1 MDPEDL
7 RGEIVDWVEE
17 GLISPDQARRILDRY
32 GVDPPEPLQ
41 EPSGAD
47 RSRTVTAIALMGGLL
62 VAAGIGLYV
71 ATAWDD
77 IPRLLRA
84 AILLVVPVAGFVG
97 ALRLVARTRPRV
109 GHGIWFASA
118 AFVGV
123 TVFLLSDLYTLEVE
137 SAWLFLVWAGVAVAA
152 GHAYPSRPT
161 TALGLL
167 VSGALVVDVADS
179 LGVDPVFPVG
189 ALGVF
194 LFVVGASRLEPS
206 VIVGNAE
213 SSDVAAIYRL
223 VGFGFAVLGVLA
235 IAASSSVGS
244 FPDPGGTLAALLLA
258 VAAVATVGFGGLLFE
273 ADTSPSSPRGTA
285 AFWAAGVLVVL
296 GIGTVFVQYAD
307 AVPELAGVFAT
318 HALSLA
324 VLVGGVVV
332 GYRTDARGIVNVV
345 ALAFLLQLLFF
356 LEATI
361 TGVLPQSLALVI
373 AGIVLLAAAFGLER
387 GRRRLFARMEE

>member
-1 MDPEDL
+1 MDPDDL
-7 RGEIVDWVEE
+7 RGEVVDWVEE
-17 GLISPDQARRILDRY
+17 GLISSAQARRILDRY
-32 GVDPPEPLQ
+32 DVDPPEALQ

-71 ATAWDD
+71 ATAWDN

-84 AILLVVPVAGFVG
+84 GILLVVPAVGFLG
-97 ALRLVARTRPRV
+97 ALRLVARHRPRV

-118 AFVGV
+118 AFVGA
-123 TVFLLSDLYTLEVE
+123 TVFLLSDLYTLDVE

-167 VSGALVVDVADS
+167 LSGALVVDVADG

-194 LFVVGASRLEPS
+194 LFVVGANRLDASALEAGATDS
-206 VIVGNAE
+206 GV
-213 SSDVAAIYRL
+213 DAIYRL

-244 FPDPGGTLAALLLA
+244 FPDPGGTLAALLFA
-258 VAAVATVGFGGLLFE
+258 VAAVATVGFGGRLFG
-273 ADTSPSSPRGTA
+273 AGTAPSSPRGTA
-285 AFWAAGVLVVL
+285 TLWAGGVLLVL
-296 GIGTVFVQYAD
+296 GFGTVFVQYA
-307 AVPELAGVFAT
+307 AGVPELVGVFAT
-318 HALSLA
+318 HALSLS

-361 TGVLPQSLALVI
+361 AGVLPQSLALVI

-387 GRRRLFARMEE
+387 GRQRLFARMDE

>member
-1 MDPEDL
+1 MDPDDL
-7 RGEIVDWVEE
+7 RGEVVDWVEE

-32 GVDPPEPLQ
+32 DVDPPEPLQ
-41 EPSGAD
+41 EPSGAE

-71 ATAWDD
+71 ATAWEN

-84 AILLVVPVAGFVG
+84 GILLVVPAVGFLG
-97 ALRLVARTRPRV
+97 SLRLVARQRPRV

-118 AFVGV
+118 AFVGA
-123 TVFLLSDLYTLEVE
+123 TVFLLSDLYTLDVE
-137 SAWLFLVWAGVAVAA
+137 SAWLFLVWAGVAIAA

-167 VSGALVVDVADS
+167 LSGALVVDVADG

-194 LFVVGASRLEPS
+194 LFVVGANRLDAFALEAGTADS
-206 VIVGNAE
+206 GV
-213 SSDVAAIYRL
+213 DAIYRL

-244 FPDPGGTLAALLLA
+244 FPDPGGTLMALLFA
-258 VAAVATVGFGGLLFE
+258 VAAVATVGVGWRLYG
-273 ADTSPSSPRGTA
+273 AGISPSSSRGTA
-285 AFWAAGVLVVL
+285 ALWAAGVLLVL
-296 GIGTVFVQYAD
+296 GFGTVFVQYATGL
-307 AVPELAGVFAT
+307 PELVGVFGT

-361 TGVLPQSLALVI
+361 AGVLPQSLALVI
-373 AGIVLLAAAFGLER
+373 AGIVLLSAAFGLER
-387 GRRRLFARMEE
+387 GRRRLFARMNR